1 MDNNKQNSN
10 STDISNFFEG
20 THVKL
25 ISDPEGFSIYDASKS
40 EKEGTD
46 KILVLGD
53 LLDSTGSL
61 ETEES
66 KTDKAY
72 NIRNLRAVVDKQDNI
87 KVLFGNRDLN
97 KIKCRPLI
105 EVENHTIWDGE
116 DLSAIVNKLKEEA
129 KKGWTIPS
137 LKHWIPWW
145 NIYNKEYDD
154 QVKIISHFE
163 TKDTN
168 CLERFNHIFG
178 VDPTIGTMSA
188 RNLLDTIPM
197 ECKELGLISDFD
209 NDDETKAAIVLAV
222 FYLMLEPNTN
232 EGNFNG
238 FPLRGLLTRFYQA
251 SNAYYCAYATVNG
264 NLCLFSHGGMTH
276 KFFENDIYNNYE
288 THIKGNLIEYQNNKV
303 SSIIKKFKGKGG
315 FFKNNIDK
323 KIDSINIT
331 TNIITFDKN
340 CKQAMHAVLNNGY
353 LDEEKGKLPSKN
365 MLFLLLIGV
374 PRSTNPKWDLNP
386 DQVGPIQ
393 PGLRGMRKNGF
404 VCSDKKLIQFIG
416 HLPNGYSSTLD
427 VYQGSGQEQYV
438 INLDISQSVLSN
450 PKIVDKVSKNNYMYL
465 TMGNN
470 MGDNTSNKMDVNIY
484 QNVKLKKHNIKNN
497 TSLKDVNKSKDVFE
511 LLKVNGENPIPLLTD
526 GNLPKDVMDKIKE
539 KDNKGI
545 GFHFKFDNK
554 YLFYTAHGFA
564 KSFLVELEVQPPTK
578 TSGGGSRRTKKRRK
592 QQHRNTKRKVLNTS
606 KTKKGKRRHNKSQRR
621 KKSN

>member
-1 MDNNKQNSN
+1 MGNNKQNSN
-10 STDISNFFEG
+10 PTDISKFFKG

-105 EVENHTIWDGE
+105 EVKDTTIWDGE

-129 KKGWTIPS
+129 KKGWIIPS

-145 NIYNKEYDD
+145 NIINKEYND

-178 VDPTIGTMSA
+178 VDPTVGTMTA

-209 NDDETKAAIVLAV
+209 MDDNETKAAIVLAV

-232 EGNFNG
+232 EGNINFKTNKG
-238 FPLRGLLTRFYQA
+238 VNPTFPLRRLLTRFYQA
-251 SNAYYCAYATVNG
+251 PNAYYCAYATVNG
-264 NLCLFSHGGMTH
+264 KLCLFSHGGMTH
-276 KFFENDIYNNYE
+276 KFFENEIHDIYTKDITYNLSKYRNY
-288 THIKGNLIEYQNNKV
+288 KMV
-303 SSIIKKFKGKGG
+303 SSMLNKLNPKDGG
-315 FFKNNIDK
+315 FFKEVDISFRLDTITK
-323 KIDSINIT
+323 KISD
-331 TNIITFDKN
+331 FDEK
-340 CKQAMHAVLNNGY
+340 CK
-353 LDEEKGKLPSKN
+353 
-365 MLFLLLIGV
+365 
-374 PRSTNPKWDLNP
+374 
-386 DQVGPIQ
+386 
-393 PGLRGMRKNGF
+393 
-404 VCSDKKLIQFIG
+404 
-416 HLPNGYSSTLD
+416 
-427 VYQGSGQEQYV
+427 
-438 INLDISQSVLSN
+438 
-450 PKIVDKVSKNNYMYL
+450 
-465 TMGNN
+465 
-470 MGDNTSNKMDVNIY
+470 NKM
-484 QNVKLKKHNIKNN
+484 
-497 TSLKDVNKSKDVFE
+497 
-511 LLKVNGENPIPLLTD
+511 
-526 GNLPKDVMDKIKE
+526 
-539 KDNKGI
+539 
-545 GFHFKFDNK
+545 
-554 YLFYTAHGFA
+554 
-564 KSFLVELEVQPPTK
+564 
-578 TSGGGSRRTKKRRK
+578 
-592 QQHRNTKRKVLNTS
+592 
-606 KTKKGKRRHNKSQRR
+606 
-621 KKSN
+621 